1 MRSGRG
7 KCPQCKEI
15 IVVDLDAQEIRCPL
29 CNALLKQSKKTVA
42 EVRAEEEAR
51 IAAAEARERALRG
64 EPEEAPVQPEP
75 APETPVEAPVAE
87 VPVEEPTVM
96 SLKKDNPLL

>member
-15 IVVDLDAQEIRCPL
+15 IVVDLDAKEIRCPL
-29 CNALLKQSKKTVA
+29 CNALLKKSSKTVE

-51 IAAAEARERALRG
+51 IAAAQAREQALA
-64 EPEEAPVQPEP
+64 EEAVDAEES
-75 APETPVEAPVAE
+75 AVAE
-87 VPVEEPTVM
+87 ETVAV
-96 SLKKDNPLL
+96 SERV